1 MGANVKDT
9 KYSLQNQCI
18 VFAVPL
24 QHRCSATATV
34 LQCYCNAFAV
44 LLQKMCSR
52 FAVRA
57 CDEKAMGVLSFLRN
71 MCYLCHTCNLNSSSY
86 GIEWQTLSDRDT
98 DFEQLRTRNCVY
110 VDKTE
115 LVYKLVN
122 TDQIYFFSRPR
133 RFGKSLLVSTLE
145 AYFQGKKE
153 LFEGLAMERLE
164 QEWEVCPVL
173 HVDFSLT
180 KYTELRDLTGQLNL
194 FLSRWEEIY
203 GKKEEEEGA
212 AERLQGIILR
222 AYAKTGKPVVVLI
235 DEYDAPLLDSNSDAL
250 LQQQLRNEMR
260 KFFSPL
266 KGLGQY
272 LRFLFI
278 TGISKFSQLSIFS
291 ELNNLQNISMRD
303 DFSALCGITEEE
315 LLTQLKPDIERMAE
329 ANDETY
335 EEACLHLKRQYDGY
349 HFSKAC
355 ADIYNPFSLFNAFNS
370 KEYKN
375 YWFSTG
381 TPTFLIDILRH
392 ADFDVRALEGVEAT
406 DEQFDAPT
414 EQITSPIP
422 VLYQSGYLTIKGYDR
437 NFQIYRLAYPNGEVR
452 KGFIESLL
460 PSYVHLPAQNN
471 TFYVVSFLRDLM
483 KGDVESCLE
492 RTRSFFASIPNDLE
506 NKTEKHYQTIFYLL
520 FRLMGQYVESEVKSS
535 VGRADVVVQLQDVV
549 YVFEFKYDGTP
560 EEALAQID
568 SKQYAIPYRADG
580 RRVVKIG
587 VNFDSAT
594 RTIGGW
600 KIAKAD

>member
-1 MGANVKDT
+1 MELSGRR
-9 KYSLQNQCI
+9 YPIGIQN
-18 VFAVPL
+18 
-24 QHRCSATATV
+24 
-34 LQCYCNAFAV
+34 
-44 LLQKMCSR
+44 
-52 FAVRA
+52 
-57 CDEKAMGVLSFLRN
+57 
-71 MCYLCHTCNLNSSSY
+71 
-86 GIEWQTLSDRDT
+86 
-98 DFEQLRTRNCVY
+98 FEQLRTRNCVY

-355 ADIYNPFSLFNAFNS
+355 AD
-370 KEYKN
+370 
-375 YWFSTG
+375 
-381 TPTFLIDILRH
+381 
-392 ADFDVRALEGVEAT
+392 FDVRALEGVEAT

-587 VNFDSAT
+587 VNFDSST